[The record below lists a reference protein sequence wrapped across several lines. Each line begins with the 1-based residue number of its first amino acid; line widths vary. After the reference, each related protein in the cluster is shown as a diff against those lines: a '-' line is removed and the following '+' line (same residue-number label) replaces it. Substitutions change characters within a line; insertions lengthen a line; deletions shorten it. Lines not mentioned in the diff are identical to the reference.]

1 MAVNSIE
8 EATRQFREC
17 QPVSKALLG
26 SVLGHAAIWLLVSLL
41 LFAINLLTT
50 LLLPPWFLF
59 PFVGWGFGVAVH
71 ALVIVAVMSALG
83 LEDDVR
89 VLKAP
94 AAALVD
100 IPRSFLAKDGGG
112 HVD

>member
-1 MAVNSIE
+1 MAVNSVD

-17 QPVSKALLG
+17 KPVSKALLG
-26 SVLGHAAIWLLVSLL
+26 SVLGHAAVWLVVSLL

-59 PFVGWGFGVAVH
+59 PVLGWGFGVAVH
-71 ALVIVAVMSALG
+71 ALVIVVVMSALG
-83 LEDDVR
+83 LEDDVCI
-89 VLKAP
+89 LKAP
-94 AAALVD
+94 AAALVA
-100 IPRSFLAKDGGG
+100 IPRSFIAKDGG